1 MFICFIV
8 TDLDIGAMFWASF
21 FFEVSLLS
29 LQLYQR
35 TLFSVENS
43 LFDKDSRDFLKYSS
57 YYHYPSI

>member
-8 TDLDIGAMFWASF
+8 TDLDIEAMFWASF

-43 LFDKDSRDFLKYSS
+43 LFDKDSRDF
-57 YYHYPSI
+57 